1 VLALGLVAVFVFLNG
16 FYVAAEF
23 ALVKLRATQLE
34 QISRRNDAASRATVD
49 VAQRL
54 DRYLSATQLG
64 ITLASL
70 GLGSVGEPAIT
81 HGLEHALAPLGIAH
95 PPTLHSIALV
105 LGFSVLTGAHIVF
118 GELVPKLI
126 AIRSAERVA
135 LAIARPLRVFYW
147 LVFPG
152 LIVLNGASSVL
163 LRALGFP
170 ALHDAEGALSEEEI
184 LGMLTQAYA
193 KGRLSQPKRQLLER
207 VVRFTERTARQV
219 MVPRVDVTWLDADM
233 PFEPAIQRARASG
246 FTRFPLA
253 EGGNLDRIAGYV
265 NMKDLLL
272 ATVRPKTLR
281 EAMREAPLVPETT
294 GLFDLMREMQR
305 RQLPMAVVVD
315 EYGGTSGIVTLEDV
329 LEEIVGEI
337 RDEHDEE
344 APKVETR
351 PDGSFVADGM
361 VALDELRAQG
371 VDMSETDADTVG
383 GAVLERLGRLARV
396 GDSVR
401 FGEWVVTVET
411 MRRRRVSRVSVR
423 KSPEAQT
430 TA

>member
-1 VLALGLVAVFVFLNG
+1 MLALGLVAVFVFLNG
-16 FYVAAEF
+16 FFVAAEF

-34 QISRRNDAASRATVD
+34 QIGRRSDAAARITV
-49 VAQRL
+49 AISQRL

-81 HGLEHALAPLGIAH
+81 HGLEAALAPLGFA
-95 PPTLHSIALV
+95 PPPALHSIALV
-105 LGFSVLTGAHIVF
+105 IGFSALTSAHIIF

-135 LAIARPLRVFYW
+135 LTVARPLRVFYW
-147 LVFPG
+147 MVFPG
-152 LIVLNGASSVL
+152 LIVLNGASSLL

-170 ALHDAEGALSEEEI
+170 SLHDAEGALSEEEI

-193 KGRLSQPKRQLLER
+193 KGRLSQAKRQLLER

-233 PFEPAIQRARASG
+233 PFDDALERARASG

-253 EGGNLDRIAGYV
+253 EQGSLDRIVGYINV
-265 NMKDLLL
+265 KDLLL
-272 ATVRPKTLR
+272 STERPKTLR
-281 EAMREAPLVPETT
+281 EAMREASLVPETT

-305 RQLPMAVVVD
+305 RQMPFAVVVD

-351 PDGSFVADGM
+351 ADGTLVADGM
-361 VALDELRAQG
+361 VALDDLRAQG
-371 VDMSETDADTVG
+371 VELSGTDADTVG
-383 GAVLERLGRLARV
+383 GAVLERIGRLARV
-396 GDSVR
+396 GDRAR
-401 FGEWVVTVET
+401 FDDWVVQVEIV
-411 MRRRRVSRVSVR
+411 RRRRVARVTIR
-423 KSPEAQT
+423 KRAQ
-430 TA
+430 